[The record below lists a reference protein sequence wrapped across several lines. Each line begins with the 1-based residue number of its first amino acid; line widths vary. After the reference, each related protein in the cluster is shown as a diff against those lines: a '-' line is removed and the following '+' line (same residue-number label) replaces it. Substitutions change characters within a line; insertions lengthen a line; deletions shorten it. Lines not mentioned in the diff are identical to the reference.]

1 MSSLQSRLGWL
12 RAWGML
18 AALSLA
24 LSSGACSSSA
34 TKEITKPVFPVRGQ
48 VFVQNKPA
56 VAAFV
61 LFVPVNEPAEPKDPR
76 PRAEV
81 GADGSFQLS
90 TYGENDGA
98 PAGEYIVTITWPGNE
113 DANEPAD
120 KLLGRYSDA
129 ATSRLRATVKEAP
142 NEIPAFRL

>member
-1 MSSLQSRLGWL
+1 MLELQSIHWL
-12 RAWGML
+12 RAL
-18 AALSLA
+18 AAGLLVII
-24 LSSGACSSSA
+24 SGACSSS
-34 TKEITKPVFPVRGQ
+34 TKEVTKPVFPVRGQ
-48 VFVQNKPA
+48 VFVKNKPA

-81 GADGSFQLS
+81 AADGSFQLS
-90 TYGENDGA
+90 TYGDNDGA
-98 PAGEYIVTITWPGNE
+98 PAGDYIVTIRWPGNE
-113 DANEPAD
+113 DLNEPSD
-120 KLLGRYSDA
+120 KLNGRYSDA